1 MIFPKTSIGV
11 GTDRIAIDP
20 TFPGLFSM
28 WPVKLVWFFLP
39 KFRFVHVNPVFRKI
53 FEISKKSDKNRES
66 CHPLTQSYKEGQHSI
81 AGAVEIPNM
90 EPSNETTLAQDSV
103 STSQESVRTGISGW
117 ILAMVLQ
124 YSLGCAW
131 DTEVLREKFCHSNF
145 AKFARSSSSTSSQ
158 VALRGALFPKRWW
171 SSDWYDKS
179 TSWINLSFWK
189 EVGNVIN
196 LARQSIRCCFLGGRG
211 GGFISITPFTSFQ
224 PPYFRR
230 LEAISFAW
238 PDQRVFWSEH
248 RWISDWLL
256 LTVFFVQSPTE
267 KKHIGS
273 LKFAHDLR
281 LRLMILSQNFRYTP
295 RTYPRRWTNSLW
307 RIFFIWDEML
317 GVCKRGML
325 WFWSNPAFLWCI
337 RFC

>member
-1 MIFPKTSIGV
+1 MCW
-11 GTDRIAIDP
+11 
-20 TFPGLFSM
+20 M
-28 WPVKLVWFFLP
+28 WPVKLGIHSYDFSSQNSDTFTLNRLAKFLRSP
-39 KFRFVHVNPVFRKI
+39 KK
-53 FEISKKSDKNRES
+53 DKNRES
-66 CHPLTQSYKEGQHSI
+66 CHFLIQSYKEGQHSI

-90 EPSNETTLAQDSV
+90 ESSNETTLAQDSV

-117 ILAMVLQ
+117 ILALVLQ

-131 DTEVLREKFCHSNF
+131 ETEVLQEKFCHSNF

-189 EVGNVIN
+189 EVGNVII

-238 PDQRVFWSEH
+238 PNQRVFWSEH
-248 RWISDWLL
+248 RLAFVDR
-256 LTVFFVQSPTE
+256 VFCSKSNGKETY
-267 KKHIGS
+267 
-273 LKFAHDLR
+273 R
-281 LRLMILSQNFRYTP
+281 ILEICTWSSVKIDDPVWEFP
-295 RTYPRRWTNSLW
+295 IYP
-307 RIFFIWDEML
+307 
-317 GVCKRGML
+317 
-325 WFWSNPAFLWCI
+325 
-337 RFC
+337 